1 MENGNDRR
9 DQAEK
14 HLKDTLEKSK
24 EMIENW
30 HQPTKTRGFWR
41 RDLNQ
46 GTYVTSQEPQLRGG
60 SGGEPIG
67 DESFIPVGVLL
78 GTGLLG
84 GLWRTTLT
92 ITLCIFR
99 IEHY

>member
-1 MENGNDRR
+1 MSSTATTNIITRFIHSLMENGNDRR

-60 SGGEPIG
+60 
-67 DESFIPVGVLL
+67 VGR
-78 GTGLLG
+78 
-84 GLWRTTLT
+84 RTNWG
-92 ITLCIFR
+92 
-99 IEHY
+99 